1 MNHGPRILVVRPHPA
16 RHHALTSHALV
27 RQFTLLEEAENER
40 MHLIVC
46 MGFFE
51 AGPVTRA
58 VVQVG
63 QIALTP
69 FLAGLYVIRPQL
81 LHRFVGYLEET
92 AVHTCESAPPWPVI
106 PVPRVLCCRC

>member
-1 MNHGPRILVVRPHPA
+1 
-16 RHHALTSHALV
+16 
-27 RQFTLLEEAENER
+27 

-58 VVQVG
+58 VVQAG

-92 AVHTCESAPPWPVI
+92 AVHTCKRGKRLDPSWRKLSAPPLASCWWP
-106 PVPRVLCCRC
+106 PCTAPPCST